1 MEVGVIIL
9 RIYTDGSFR
18 STGKKKTYGSVAY
31 IIDINEFIF
40 MDSGTGGTNK
50 VAELI
55 ALKGALDWLYNN
67 RVGRDVCIV
76 TDSMYCVNIF
86 NNYQRVLD
94 KQPHKRISNY
104 KLVVSTLRSKSL
116 AMSICRSIAIKHVKS
131 HGKDNGISLYD
142 YAGNMIA
149 DTKARELALLVK

>member
-1 MEVGVIIL
+1 MEVGVVIL

-18 STGKKKTYGSVAY
+18 PTSKKKTYGSVAY
-31 IIDINEFIF
+31 IPDTNEFIF
-40 MDSGTGGTNK
+40 MDSGTGGTNQ
-50 VAELI
+50 VAELL
-55 ALKGALDWLYNN
+55 ALKGALDWLYDN

-94 KQPHKRISNY
+94 QQPHKRFPNHE
-104 KLVVSTLRSKSL
+104 LVVSTLRSKSL
-116 AMSICRSIAIKHVKS
+116 AMSVCRSIAIKHVKS
-131 HGKDNGISLYD
+131 HGKDKGISLDD

-149 DTKARELALLVK
+149 DTKARELALLVE